1 MTGGR
6 TGEPCLCENWSTKS
20 RPCMQTTARSV
31 FQANLR
37 QGGSCYCYPVS
48 LCGCWMYSINLEAAS
63 RVTSSSPSCLE
74 VEEMKSLFFVIY
86 SRSRTPEPA
95 DNISLSPWLTILRLG
110 EKSASCINPVTP
122 FQKKEQKLR
131 LASTR
136 LVECW
141 GP

>member
-74 VEEMKSLFFVIY
+74 VEEMKSLLQVERRRP
-86 SRSRTPEPA
+86 SSGGA
-95 DNISLSPWLTILRLG
+95 GPW
-110 EKSASCINPVTP
+110 SCAVHAAQNGDFDFDFDFNLNQLHQLHQLP
-122 FQKKEQKLR
+122 
-131 LASTR
+131 S
-136 LVECW
+136 
-141 GP
+141 